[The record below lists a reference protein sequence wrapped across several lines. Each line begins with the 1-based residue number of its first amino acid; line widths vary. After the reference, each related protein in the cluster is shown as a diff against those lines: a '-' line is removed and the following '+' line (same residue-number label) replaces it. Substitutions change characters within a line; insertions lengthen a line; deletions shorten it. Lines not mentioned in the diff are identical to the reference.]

1 MTIVKV
7 MTVVTVL
14 TVLTVVRVVTT
25 LTVVTEVTEVTT
37 TTFVRKRKQM
47 LKNLIL
53 KNFKEKNCDSNFFF
67 ETKRIVTKIKLLTKK
82 KFRFFFFTK

>member
-1 MTIVKV
+1 MTVVTVVKV
-7 MTVVTVL
+7 MTVVTV
-14 TVLTVVRVVTT
+14 VTVVRVVTT
-25 LTVVTEVTEVTT
+25 LTEVTEVTEVTT

-67 ETKRIVTKIKLLTKK
+67 ETKRIVTKIKLVTKK